1 MANTAHP
8 KILVVDDD
16 KLTLD
21 ILTSMLERDGYQVT
35 PVTSGKEALAG
46 LGREFYNL
54 ILTDLVMEG
63 MDGLALLK
71 EVKKVSPE
79 SIVLMITGHSSIET
93 AVNAMYA
100 GAMDYILKPCEQA
113 DLLFKVQ
120 RALDRQR
127 LGEIAKQKEKQDAL
141 LELVRGLAD
150 TLNNRITTVVALGDL
165 ALGHLQHREIEKTN
179 DRLKS
184 AVEAALRVT
193 EVVNELLSVT
203 SYLKEKEIVKIALPS
218 ILSSLGKKFAPFVI
232 KVTGD
237 GQTIPVKALSNISL
251 AFEKIVQNAVE
262 AMNGEGD
269 IEVNINRIKEQG
281 MVEIRI
287 IDQGPGI
294 AREDISRVFLPFFT
308 TKGTRAPGLGLWTAY
323 QVVTGSNGTIHIES
337 EVGKGTTVTVRLLI
351 AESQN

>member
-1 MANTAHP
+1 MANTASQ

-35 PVTSGKEALAG
+35 PVTGGKEALAN
-46 LGREFYNL
+46 LNREFYNL
-54 ILTDLVMEG
+54 ILTDLIMEG

-71 EVKKVSPE
+71 EVKKISPE
-79 SIVLMITGHSSIET
+79 SIVLMITGHSSVET

-100 GAMDYILKPCEQA
+100 GAMDYILKPCERA

-127 LGEIAKQKEKQDAL
+127 LGNIAKQKEKQDAL

-150 TLNNRITTVVALGDL
+150 TLNNRMTTVVALGDL
-165 ALGHLQHREIEKTN
+165 ALGHLQHSEMEKAR

-193 EVVNELLSVT
+193 EVVNELLMVT
-203 SYLKEKEIVKIALPS
+203 SYVKKEELFTADIPFIF
-218 ILSSLGKKFAPFVI
+218 SSLRKKFAPFTI

-237 GQTIPVKALSNISL
+237 GQTLSVKALDNISL

-262 AMNGEGD
+262 AMHGKGGLD
-269 IEVNINRIKEQG
+269 VNINRIRDQD
-281 MVEIRI
+281 MVEIRF
-287 IDQGPGI
+287 IDQGSGI
-294 AREDISRVFLPFFT
+294 TREDISKVFLPFFT

-323 QVVTGSNGTIHIES
+323 QIVTGSSGTIHIES
-337 EVGKGTTVTVRLLI
+337 EAGKGTTVIVRLLI
-351 AESQN
+351 AEAQN

>member
-1 MANTAHP
+1 MANTAP
-8 KILVVDDD
+8 QKILVVDDD

-21 ILTSMLERDGYQVT
+21 ILTNMLERDGYQVT
-35 PVTSGKEALAG
+35 PVSSGKEAMVNLN
-46 LGREFYNL
+46 REFYNL
-54 ILTDLVMEG
+54 ILTDLIMEG
-63 MDGLALLK
+63 MDGLTLLK
-71 EVKKVSPE
+71 EVKKISPE
-79 SIVLMITGHSSIET
+79 SIVLMITGHSSVET
-93 AVNAMYA
+93 AVNAMYD

-150 TLNNRITTVVALGDL
+150 TLNNRMTTVVALGDL
-165 ALGHLQHREIEKTN
+165 ALEHLDHSEAEKAK

-203 SYLKEKEIVKIALPS
+203 SYINEKEIVKIALPS
-218 ILSSLGKKFAPFVI
+218 VLSSLQKKFAPFTI

-237 GQTIPVKALSNISL
+237 SQNLSVKALDNISM

-262 AMNGEGD
+262 AMHDKGG
-269 IEVNINRIKEQG
+269 IEVNISRIREQD
-281 MVEIRI
+281 MVEIRF
-287 IDQGPGI
+287 IDQGSGVT
-294 AREDISRVFLPFFT
+294 REDISRVFLPFFT

-323 QVVTGSNGTIHIES
+323 QIVTGSDGTIHIES
-337 EVGKGTTVTVRLLI
+337 EPGKGTTVTVRLLI
-351 AESQN
+351 AGAQK

>member
-1 MANTAHP
+1 MTNTAYP

-21 ILTSMLERDGYQVT
+21 ILTSMLERDGYQIT

-79 SIVLMITGHSSIET
+79 SVVLMITGHSSVET
-93 AVNAMYA
+93 AVNALYA

-127 LGEIAKQKEKQDAL
+127 LGKIAKQKEKQDAL

-150 TLNNRITTVVALGDL
+150 TLNNRITSVVALGDL
-165 ALGHLQHREIEKTN
+165 ALEHLQDNEIDKAQN
-179 DRLKS
+179 RLRS
-184 AVEAALRVT
+184 AVDAALRVT

-203 SYLKEKEIVKIALPS
+203 SYINEKEIVKIALPS
-218 ILSSLGKKFAPFVI
+218 VLSSLRKKLRPS
-232 KVTGD
+232 
-237 GQTIPVKALSNISL
+237 P
-251 AFEKIVQNAVE
+251 
-262 AMNGEGD
+262 
-269 IEVNINRIKEQG
+269 
-281 MVEIRI
+281 
-287 IDQGPGI
+287 
-294 AREDISRVFLPFFT
+294 
-308 TKGTRAPGLGLWTAY
+308 
-323 QVVTGSNGTIHIES
+323 
-337 EVGKGTTVTVRLLI
+337 
-351 AESQN
+351 

>member
-1 MANTAHP
+1 MTNTAYP

-21 ILTSMLERDGYQVT
+21 ILTSMLEQDGYQVT
-35 PVTSGKEALAG
+35 PVTSGKEALTS
-46 LGREFYNL
+46 LSREFYHL

-63 MDGLALLK
+63 MDGLTLLK
-71 EVKKVSPE
+71 EAKKISPG
-79 SIVLMITGHSSIET
+79 SIVLMITGHSSVET

-100 GAMDYILKPCEQA
+100 GAMDYILKPCERA

-127 LGEIAKQKEKQDAL
+127 LGKIAKQKEKQDAL

-150 TLNNRITTVVALGDL
+150 TLNNRITSVVALGDL
-165 ALGHLQHREIEKTN
+165 ALEHLQDNKIDKAQ
-179 DRLKS
+179 DRLRS
-184 AVEAALRVT
+184 AVDAALRVT

-203 SYLKEKEIVKIALPS
+203 SYINEKEIVKIALPS
-218 ILSSLGKKFAPFVI
+218 VLSSLRKKFVPFTI

-237 GQTIPVKALSNISL
+237 GQTLSVRALDNIPL

-262 AMNGEGD
+262 AMDGQGS
-269 IEVNINRIKEQG
+269 IEININRVKDQG
-281 MVEIRI
+281 MVEIRF
-287 IDQGPGI
+287 IDQGSGI
-294 AREDISRVFLPFFT
+294 AREDIPKVFLPFFT
-308 TKGTRAPGLGLWTAY
+308 TKGTQSPGLGLWTAY
-323 QVVTGSNGTIHIES
+323 QIVTGSNGTIHIES

>member
-1 MANTAHP
+1 MTNTGHP

-21 ILTSMLERDGYQVT
+21 ILTSLLERDGYQVT
-35 PVTSGKEALAG
+35 PVTSGKEAVASLC
-46 LGREFYNL
+46 REFYNL

-63 MDGLALLK
+63 TDGLTLLK
-71 EVKKVSPE
+71 EAKKISPE
-79 SIVLMITGHSSIET
+79 SIVIMITGHSSIET

-100 GAMDYILKPCEQA
+100 GAMDYILNPCEQA

-120 RALDRQR
+120 RALDRQQ
-127 LGEIAKQKEKQDAL
+127 LGRIAREKEKQDAL

-150 TLNNRITTVVALGDL
+150 TLNNRMTTVVALGDL
-165 ALGHLQHREIEKTN
+165 ALGHLQHSEMEKAK

-193 EVVNELLSVT
+193 EVVNELLLAT
-203 SYLKEKEIVKIALPS
+203 SYVKKERLFAANIPFIF
-218 ILSSLGKKFAPFVI
+218 SSLRKKFAPFTI

-237 GQTIPVKALSNISL
+237 GQTLSVKALDNISL

-262 AMNGEGD
+262 AMNGKGG
-269 IEVNINRIKEQG
+269 IEVNINRIEDQN
-281 MVEIRI
+281 MVEIRF
-287 IDQGPGI
+287 IDQGSGI
-294 AREDISRVFLPFFT
+294 TREDISRVFLPFFT

-337 EVGKGTTVTVRLLI
+337 ETGKGTTVVVRLPV
-351 AESQN
+351 AGDQN